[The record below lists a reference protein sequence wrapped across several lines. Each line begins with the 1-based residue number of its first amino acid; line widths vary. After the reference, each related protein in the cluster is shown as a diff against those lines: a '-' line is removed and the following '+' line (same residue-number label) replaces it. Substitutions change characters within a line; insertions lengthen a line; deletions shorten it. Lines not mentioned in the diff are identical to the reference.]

1 MVKTLT
7 KYLSLADEVKQTID
21 QELAQI
27 QSDSGKLREFLASS
41 SNRQRFIPDV
51 EIDDMGFYKDVL
63 FNRYFGKSVESQTD
77 FDLME
82 SLIEIEGDTSFLKDI
97 GKKPFLFTT
106 FHFGPIG
113 AISQWL
119 QRKGFPLTMLT
130 ISEGVSKEMLHSD
143 APSTFDVLH
152 ADSPEVMIQMMYKL
166 KEGKSLKVTVDGMW
180 GVTKDE
186 ARKSFAR
193 IKFLDNTFLCKKGIP
208 LLSYA
213 TGVVI
218 IPVIARRDP
227 LGKIIIRFDS
237 PIQPDRSIPKE
248 KFVTDTLQN
257 CYDFFTD
264 ILRKHPAQWDFW
276 FIMDQLF
283 EKPDLVITINKATIR
298 TAIYKQFLAL
308 FQEGK
313 YRFNNE
319 KYEVCG
325 LNEQKAYLFD
335 RKTLGCFGV
344 SRNLSGYL
352 KALPSEGR
360 NRKIVKKHLKDG
372 LLQDLLN
379 RGVLL
384 KI

>member
-7 KYLSLADEVKQTID
+7 QYLSFANEVKQNID
-21 QELAQI
+21 QELTKI
-27 QSDSGKLREFLASS
+27 QADNGKLREFLASS
-41 SNRQRFIPDV
+41 SNRQRFLPDFK
-51 EIDDMGFYKDVL
+51 IDDMDFYKDVL
-63 FNRYFGKSVESQTD
+63 FNRYFGKAVESQTD
-77 FDLME
+77 FDLMH
-82 SLIEIEGDTSFLKDI
+82 SLIEVEGDTSFLNDL

-119 QRKGFPLTMLT
+119 QRHGFELTMLT
-130 ISEGVSKEMLHSD
+130 ISEGVSKEMLHTD

-152 ADSPEVMIQMMYKL
+152 ADSPDVMLKMMYKL

-186 ARKSFAR
+186 AKKSFAK
-193 IKFLDNTFLCKKGIP
+193 IKFLDNTFMCKKGIP
-208 LLSYA
+208 ALSYA
-213 TGVVI
+213 SGVPI

-227 LGKIIIRFDS
+227 LGKIILRFGN
-237 PIQPDRSIPKE
+237 PIQPSRSIPKE
-248 KFVTDTLQN
+248 QFITDTLQE

-264 ILRKHPAQWDFW
+264 ILRKHPSQWDFW

-283 EKPDLVITINKATIR
+283 EKPTLEIHLNKATIL
-298 TAIYKQFLAL
+298 KQFLAL
-308 FQEGK
+308 FKEGK

-319 KYEVCG
+319 KYEVCS

-352 KALPSEGR
+352 KALPTEGR
-360 NRKIVKKHLKDG
+360 NRKIVKNHLKQG
-372 LLQDLLN
+372 LLDDLLN
-379 RGVLL
+379 RGVLV
-384 KI
+384 KV

>member
-7 KYLSLADEVKQTID
+7 QYLSLAENVNQTID

-27 QSDSGKLREFLASS
+27 QSDTGKLREFLASS

-51 EIDDMGFYKDVL
+51 AIDDIDFYKGIL
-63 FNRYFGKSVESQTD
+63 FNRYFSKSVESQAD

-82 SLIEIEGDTSFLKDI
+82 SLVEIEGDISFLNDL

-119 QRKGFPLTMLT
+119 IRKGFELTMLT
-130 ISEGVSKEMLHSD
+130 ISEGVSKEMLHNQ
-143 APSTFDVLH
+143 APTTFDVLH
-152 ADSPEVMIQMMYKL
+152 ADSPDVMLQMMYRL

-186 ARKSFAR
+186 TRKSFAR

-213 TGVVI
+213 SGVPI

-227 LGKIIIRFDS
+227 LGKVILRFGS
-237 PIQPDRSIPKE
+237 PIQPNRSIPKE
-248 KFVTDTLQN
+248 KFVTDTLQD

-264 ILRKHPAQWDFW
+264 ILRKHPSQWEFW

-283 EKPDLVITINKATIR
+283 EKPELVVTINKTTIF
-298 TAIYKQFLAL
+298 KQFLTL

-319 KYEVCG
+319 KYEVCR

-335 RKTLGCFGV
+335 RNTFGCFGV

-352 KALPSEGR
+352 KALPNEGR

-372 LLQDLLN
+372 LLQDLLS

-384 KI
+384 KV